1 VSRDCPLG
9 DKFAYI
15 RDGTGG
21 YIVAESR
28 VTADAP
34 PQLHDHMFGALQV
47 LDEEP
52 QQLGSPSDIYAPPRR
67 VQNLPP
73 VTSGFLTSNAAAF
86 QDPSVALQRLN
97 EIAQQKT
104 AAFVLDGSVPRK
116 RDLAFTLPGI
126 FQRVN
131 GVPTIVR
138 EKEVVYQMRV
148 AKGQIRTP
156 PRAKITSIS
165 LEHEPLSV
173 PVQDQ

>member
-1 VSRDCPLG
+1 MRM
-9 DKFAYI
+9 
-15 RDGTGG
+15 
-21 YIVAESR
+21 
-28 VTADAP
+28 
-34 PQLHDHMFGALQV
+34 H
-47 LDEEP
+47 
-52 QQLGSPSDIYAPPRR
+52 APPRR
-67 VQNLPP
+67 VQSLPP
-73 VTSGFLTSNAAAF
+73 VASGFVTSHVAAF

-97 EIAQQKT
+97 EIAQQRT